1 MNIYAPNRDDPNF
14 FKQLKQHILEAGNTN
29 ILIVGDWNLLLEPD
43 VDGTNYKNIN
53 NQNARVE
60 VCNMIAKLN
69 LYDIW
74 REEHPEERKFTWKRK
89 LKNNT
94 LQMGRLDFIL
104 VSDEILRYCHK
115 ESILP
120 GYRSDHSM
128 VSVNLQ
134 MFKHTTKPK
143 LFWKFNSQLLKDEN
157 FTKKVK
163 EQIVEV
169 KREYEEPR
177 PNAANDLDIENNEY
191 KSYLGPQLFLEILLL
206 KTRELAIKH
215 SSAKKKEAKNE
226 TETLEKE
233 IRNLE
238 KNITINKVEELRE
251 KKRAIG
257 DYSTE
262 AYGRSYDQ
270 IPCKM
275 DWAWGKGKQLLLP
288 LGKEKLSVKADD
300 VSCER
305 RPNRDHGCNN
315 DHRGNKDILHQPVQ
329 IERKYKLRWWIQHSF
344 EGLAQTNR
352 RRSRDAKWRFN
363 FTRSLNSAEEHEE
376 QQKPRDRW
384 I

>member
-1 MNIYAPNRDDPNF
+1 MLDMTIEGKRLSLVNIYAPNRDDPNF

-29 ILIVGDWNLLLEPD
+29 IPIVGDWNLLLEPD

-60 VCNMIAKLN
+60 VCNMIAELN

-89 LKNNT
+89 LKNNN

-104 VSDEILRYCHK
+104 VTDEILRYCHK

-134 MFKHTTKPK
+134 MFKHTTKPT

-163 EQIVEV
+163 EQIAEV

-177 PNAANDLDIENNEY
+177 PNAANDLDIANNEY

-215 SSAKKKEAKNE
+215 SSAKSKEAKNE

-238 KNITINKVEELRE
+238 KNITTNKVEELRE
-251 KKRAIG
+251 KK
-257 DYSTE
+257 
-262 AYGRSYDQ
+262 
-270 IPCKM
+270 
-275 DWAWGKGKQLLLP
+275 
-288 LGKEKLSVKADD
+288 
-300 VSCER
+300 ER
-305 RPNRDHGCNN
+305 LET
-315 DHRGNKDILHQPVQ
+315 I
-329 IERKYKLRWWIQHSF
+329 
-344 EGLAQTNR
+344 
-352 RRSRDAKWRFN
+352 
-363 FTRSLNSAEEHEE
+363 
-376 QQKPRDRW
+376 
-384 I
+384 